1 MKLTTRKYKNKK
13 NCTKKNKNKKFPIF
27 FGGNIDTHN
36 IFKNIKSIGFEIET
50 IDLTKLTLV
59 NEKGENLLIN
69 SSLTN
74 ADLEYGYNDP
84 DEYTY
89 IKEEKNETF
98 KITNDDAADSDFNIF
113 IQTIYKTDDDNDD
126 NVEENDYDELDSDLD
141 SELENDDNYF
151 FLEIPNNSY
160 LKQTKY
166 NIKFR
171 EPSYELTNFSSF
183 TDVEFI
189 STYYNVNVSKNV
201 IVSYFFETMKTLI
214 EHINKLIIIPNSK
227 MYVNKNNINVP
238 VNNLIEQLYILPNT
252 TLMYY
257 NTSLSNKTNYDI
269 KNDMKFVPQMTFSCN
284 IDYCYKIM
292 TTLLYLNKNQIEP
305 NSKCL
310 KQNCPNLTTLINR
323 FNDKITGYDYDEYV
337 LLKSLKITNLL
348 FSNYKSTIYK
358 FVENDPL
365 VKTLKMYFFL
375 IIYKLF
381 IYINSYIREEE
392 SSGNMFKKHLSFVVR
407 HSNYILFLEIKK
419 ILIQMFN
426 EFNNDDK
433 DIKIKQFMAEFLN
446 IKILEKIYDTTDI
459 KNKHRRLEITLKN
472 DPSLSNNYFGNPLN
486 SFTSY
491 FEYFFTN
498 NDDWLVTN
506 NIDEKST
513 KFELSD
519 NTIIIEFRD
528 FPFYMYLYMYITS
541 NDSIKNDII
550 QNNIGTLDI
559 KNIKDY
565 MNFVKMN

>member
-13 NCTKKNKNKKFPIF
+13 NFTKKNKNKKFPIF

-69 SSLTN
+69 SSLSN

-98 KITNDDAADSDFNIF
+98 KITNDDATGTDFNNF

-126 NVEENDYDELDSDLD
+126 IEENYDIEENDDDELDSDY
-141 SELENDDNYF
+141 LENDDNYF

-171 EPSYELTNFSSF
+171 EPSHELTNFSSF
-183 TDVEFI
+183 NDVEFI
-189 STYYNVNVSKNV
+189 STFYNINVSKNV
-201 IVSYFFETMKTLI
+201 IVSYFFETMNTLI

-284 IDYCYKIM
+284 IDICYKIM
-292 TTLLYLNKNQIEP
+292 ITLLYLNKNQIQP

-310 KQNCPNLTTLINR
+310 KQNCPNLTNLINR
-323 FNDKITGYDYDEYV
+323 FNYKITGYDYDEYV
-337 LLKSLKITNLL
+337 LLTSLKITNLL
-348 FSNYKSTIYK
+348 FRNYKSNIYK
-358 FVENDPL
+358 FIEKDPL

-381 IYINSYIREEE
+381 IYINSYIPEEGTSE
-392 SSGNMFKKHLSFVVR
+392 NMFKKHLSFVVR

-419 ILIQMFN
+419 ILSQMF
-426 EFNNDDK
+426 FNNDDK
-433 DIKIKQFMAEFLN
+433 DIRLKQFITEFLN
-446 IKILEKIYDTTDI
+446 IKILEKIYDITEI
-459 KNKHRRLEITLKN
+459 KNKRRKLEITLKN
-472 DPSLSNNYFGNPLN
+472 DPSLSNNYFGNPLY

-528 FPFYMYLYMYITS
+528 FPFYMYLHMYITS

-550 QNNIGTLDI
+550 QNEVGTLKI
-559 KNIKDY
+559 QTIKDY
-565 MNFVKMN
+565 IKLSH

>member
-13 NCTKKNKNKKFPIF
+13 NFTKKNKNKKFPIF

-69 SSLTN
+69 SSLSN

-98 KITNDDAADSDFNIF
+98 KITNDDATGTDFNNF

-126 NVEENDYDELDSDLD
+126 IEENYDIEENDDDELDSDY
-141 SELENDDNYF
+141 LENDDNYF

-171 EPSYELTNFSSF
+171 EPSHELTNFSSF
-183 TDVEFI
+183 NDVEFI
-189 STYYNVNVSKNV
+189 STFYNINVSKNV
-201 IVSYFFETMKTLI
+201 IVSYFFETMNTLI

-284 IDYCYKIM
+284 IDNCYKIM
-292 TTLLYLNKNQIEP
+292 ITLLYLNKNQIQP

-323 FNDKITGYDYDEYV
+323 FNYKITGYDYDEYV
-337 LLKSLKITNLL
+337 LVTSLKITNLL
-348 FSNYKSTIYK
+348 FSNYKSNIYK
-358 FVENDPL
+358 FIEKDPL

-381 IYINSYIREEE
+381 IYINSYIPEEGTSE
-392 SSGNMFKKHLSFVVR
+392 NMFKKHLSFVVR

-419 ILIQMFN
+419 ILSQMF
-426 EFNNDDK
+426 FNNDDN
-433 DIKIKQFMAEFLN
+433 DIRLKQFITEFLN
-446 IKILEKIYDTTDI
+446 IKILEKIYDITEI
-459 KNKHRRLEITLKN
+459 KNKRRKLEITLKN
-472 DPSLSNNYFGNPLN
+472 DPSLSNNYFGNPLY

-528 FPFYMYLYMYITS
+528 FPFYMYLHMYITS

-550 QNNIGTLDI
+550 QNEVGTLKI
-559 KNIKDY
+559 QTIKDY
-565 MNFVKMN
+565 IKLSH